1 MQGYEDPFNR
11 RTYPW
16 GKENKDLV
24 DFYRTLA
31 KTKQAQPA
39 LRQGDVYLTGED
51 GRLVLRRQWQDQI
64 VYGWINLKKQTW
76 TVPQRGKVLVSH
88 EMELREDQFAI
99 APMGFCAVLD
109 YEDKASD

>member
-1 MQGYEDPFNR
+1 MQFFLPGISCIYYGDEAGMQGYEDPFNR

-76 TVPQRGKVLVSH
+76 TVPPAGKGTGV
-88 EMELREDQFAI
+88 
-99 APMGFCAVLD
+99 P
-109 YEDKASD
+109 